1 MKRVFCLLLCL
12 LMLFCLGCSKEDPSK
27 DDPSEP
33 ELGSRYVSAGN
44 VCNTH
49 IRLRLVTEELK
60 APAKAVSELRAPVS
74 SLTFE
79 LQNDTDYF
87 VNLGHISEWICEK
100 WERDEWVTV
109 PPAYVTVHRAILGS
123 PAIVYDWVK
132 PHSTEI
138 FTRHIV
144 PDDPSAQ
151 GAFKDR
157 EPLSEGVYRMKHTVL
172 LTKEQTTGGTEY
184 TVEVYFTVA
193 PSLD

>member
-1 MKRVFCLLLCL
+1 MKRGLCLLLCL
-12 LMLFCLGCSKEDPSK
+12 LMLFCIGCHKEAPK
-27 DDPSEP
+27 KENASEP
-33 ELGSRYVSAGN
+33 ELGTRYVSAGN
-44 VCNTH
+44 VYNTH

-74 SLTFE
+74 SLSFE

-87 VNLGHISEWICEK
+87 VNLGHISEWLCEK
-100 WERDEWVTV
+100 WENGEWIIVPAPYIIVDRD
-109 PPAYVTVHRAILGS
+109 ILGS
-123 PAIVYDWVK
+123 PKLLNDWVK
-132 PHSTEI
+132 PHSTET
-138 FTRHIV
+138 FTKHIV
-144 PDDPSAQ
+144 PTDPTAQ
-151 GAFKDR
+151 NAFKDR